1 MKSSDEVLT
10 DNSDHPHE
18 YVCETWDPY
27 SWHEEGYREPLLP
40 EPSPAVRDGQEQQR
54 DDGQGQNPE
63 DSFQVI
69 FWHRKHAFMF
79 WEENVDQHYDL
90 VCVTWRVCE
99 SVNKL
104 LWKYKKMVLLPTWVF
119 FFFFYLQESHWGH
132 VGWGKDEKN
141 QIHRGRSRCLF
152 WSDCA
157 LAGWCRRSSP
167 SEVVSLSSLGILYPG
182 TCSKGSAFS
191 TQTHWCEGQSTEPQ
205 CRPHRPAED
214 RRRRTW
220 EPVETLRFHIKIFSI
235 SISLAF
241 HQNPFRDRN
250 IV

>member
-1 MKSSDEVLT
+1 MWNLRSIQL
-10 DNSDHPHE
+10 
-18 YVCETWDPY
+18 
-27 SWHEEGYREPLLP
+27 
-40 EPSPAVRDGQEQQR
+40 
-54 DDGQGQNPE
+54 
-63 DSFQVI
+63 
-69 FWHRKHAFMF
+69 
-79 WEENVDQHYDL
+79 
-90 VCVTWRVCE
+90 TWRRLSWTTSSRTLSCSQGWSGTAAWWWAGTKPRRFVSGHFLAPQTRFYVLRGECGPT
-99 SVNKL
+99 
-104 LWKYKKMVLLPTWVF
+104 LWLGLCHMTSLWISEQITLKIQENGAATNVGF

-241 HQNPFRDRN
+241 HQNPFRDWN